1 MYIVAVHGYLLDR
14 RLWLPLAEELGHLA
28 PALKVFALD
37 LRGRGTS
44 SRPAAAS
51 HTMSLLADDLA
62 EEIEAAVPADEHF
75 VLAGLSMGG
84 YVVFEFLKRHGA
96 RFRGRLAGLALC
108 DTKAAPDDAAG
119 KAGRAAA
126 AEAIREHGMDA
137 PLGTM
142 LPRLIS
148 RSSFGTAAEETAR
161 AMILSTP
168 PETARADLFGMME
181 REDGFGALGSFDRP
195 VLVVVGD
202 EDQLTPPHDAEAL
215 AEGAQNASFVRLH
228 TIPGAG
234 HLSPLEAP
242 GDVAVAFADLAMR
255 AGRQ

>member
-1 MYIVAVHGYLLDR
+1 MYLVAVHGYPVDR
-14 RLWLPLAEELGHLA
+14 RLWLPLAGELERLA
-28 PALKVFALD
+28 PTLGFFAPD

-44 SRPAAAS
+44 RRPAAAVHS
-51 HTMSLLADDLA
+51 MSLLADDLA
-62 EEIEAAVPADEHF
+62 DEIEASLPPEEPF

-84 YVVFEFLKRHGA
+84 YVAFEFLGRHGA

-108 DTKAAPDDAAG
+108 DTRATPDDPAG

-142 LPRLIS
+142 LPRLIA
-148 RSSFGTAAEETAR
+148 RGSFGKPAEETAR

-181 REDGFGALGSFDRP
+181 RQDGFGALAAFDRP

-202 EDQLTPPHDAEAL
+202 EDQLSPPQDAEAL
-215 AEGAQNASFVRLH
+215 AEGAQNAPFVGLH

-234 HLSPLEAP
+234 HLAPLEAP
-242 GDVAVAFADLAMR
+242 GDAAVAFADLVVR
-255 AGRQ
+255 AGG